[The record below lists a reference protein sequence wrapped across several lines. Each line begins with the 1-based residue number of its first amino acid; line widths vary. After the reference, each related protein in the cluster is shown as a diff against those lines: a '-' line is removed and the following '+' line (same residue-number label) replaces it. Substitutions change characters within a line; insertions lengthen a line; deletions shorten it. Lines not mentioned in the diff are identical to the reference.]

1 VRYSWHVADPFLE
14 KQVPFPCYPGIG
26 GILTREII
34 VDTSRQDVAASQAAS
49 FPPEF
54 LFNISEYDAASKTL
68 LYEGPLLRI
77 PVRFD
82 GPASN

>member
-1 VRYSWHVADPFLE
+1 
-14 KQVPFPCYPGIG
+14 VPFPCYPETD

-34 VDTSRQDVAASQAAS
+34 VDTASQDVAASQAEG
-49 FPPEF
+49 FPAEF
-54 LFNISEYDAASKTL
+54 LFNIQEYDAASQNL
-68 LYEGPLLRI
+68 LYEGPSMRI